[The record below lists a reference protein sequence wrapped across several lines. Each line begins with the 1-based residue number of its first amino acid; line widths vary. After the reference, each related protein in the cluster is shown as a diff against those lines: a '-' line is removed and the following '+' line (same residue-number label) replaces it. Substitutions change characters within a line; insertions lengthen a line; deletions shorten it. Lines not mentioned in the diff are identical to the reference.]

1 MLLIDSFSYQSR
13 LRYINTGEKFF
24 LSILTLCL
32 CVAGRCIRLDLYIIL
47 VMAALTVL
55 AGGLSPVSY
64 FRLFLI
70 PLSFLAMNA
79 LVLGLSLRETP
90 LELFS
95 LPVGGLYLTAGR
107 ETLSAAACMAATA
120 LAGVSCLYFLAL
132 STPLSELLLFLKGLH
147 LPALIIELMMLIY
160 RFIFLLLDC
169 AGKISVAQRSR
180 LGNRDFHTSLSSFAS
195 LVSCLF
201 IQSVR
206 RSGIL
211 YDAME
216 SRCYDGNFSVLREC
230 LPPKPSHLVLIA
242 AFEASACLVLWLA
255 S

>member
-1 MLLIDSFSYQSR
+1 MLFIDSFSYQSR
-13 LRYINTGEKFF
+13 LRYINTGEKFAC
-24 LSILTLCL
+24 SILTLCL
-32 CVAGRCIRLDLYIIL
+32 CVAGRSAWLNLYVIL
-47 VMAALTVL
+47 VMTALTVL

-64 FRLFLI
+64 LRLFLI
-70 PLSFLAMNA
+70 SLSFLVMNS
-79 LVLGLSLRETP
+79 LILGLSLRETP

-95 LPVGGLYLTAGR
+95 LPVGRLYLTAGR
-107 ETLSAAACMAATA
+107 DTLSAAARMAATA

-132 STPLSELLLFLKGLH
+132 STPLSELLLFLKRLH
-147 LPALIIELMMLIY
+147 LPGLIVELMMLIY

-169 AGKISVAQRSR
+169 AGKISVAQHSR
-180 LGNRDFHTSLSSFAS
+180 LGNRDFRTSLSSFAS

-216 SRCYDGNFSVLREC
+216 ARCYDGDFSVLSES
-230 LPPKPSHLVLIA
+230 LPPNPSHLVLIT
-242 AFEASACLVLWLA
+242 AFEASACLILWLA

>member
-107 ETLSAAACMAATA
+107 ETLSAA
-120 LAGVSCLYFLAL
+120 
-132 STPLSELLLFLKGLH
+132 
-147 LPALIIELMMLIY
+147 
-160 RFIFLLLDC
+160 
-169 AGKISVAQRSR
+169 
-180 LGNRDFHTSLSSFAS
+180 SS
-195 LVSCLF
+195 
-201 IQSVR
+201 
-206 RSGIL
+206 
-211 YDAME
+211 
-216 SRCYDGNFSVLREC
+216 
-230 LPPKPSHLVLIA
+230 
-242 AFEASACLVLWLA
+242 
-255 S
+255 

>member
-1 MLLIDSFSYQSR
+1 MLFIDSFSYQSR
-13 LRYINTGEKFF
+13 LRYINTGEKFAC
-24 LSILTLCL
+24 SILTLCL
-32 CVAGRCIRLDLYIIL
+32 CVAGRSAWLNLYVIL
-47 VMAALTVL
+47 VMTALTVL

-64 FRLFLI
+64 LRLFLI
-70 PLSFLAMNA
+70 PLSFLVMNS
-79 LVLGLSLRETP
+79 LILGLSLRETP

-95 LPVGGLYLTAGR
+95 LPVGRLNLTAGR
-107 ETLSAAACMAATA
+107 ETLSAAARMAATA

-132 STPLSELLLFLKGLH
+132 STPLSELLLFLKRLH
-147 LPALIIELMMLIY
+147 LPGLIVELMMLIY

-169 AGKISVAQRSR
+169 AGKISVAQHSR
-180 LGNRDFHTSLSSFAS
+180 LGNRDFRTSLSSFAS

-216 SRCYDGNFSVLREC
+216 ARCYDGDFSVLSES
-230 LPPKPSHLVLIA
+230 LPPNPSHLVLIT
-242 AFEASACLVLWLA
+242 AFEASACLILWLA

>member
-1 MLLIDSFSYQSR
+1 MWQGAVSGWI
-13 LRYINTGEKFF
+13 
-24 LSILTLCL
+24 SISSWSWQLF
-32 CVAGRCIRLDLYIIL
+32 
-47 VMAALTVL
+47 L

-64 FRLFLI
+64 LRLFLI

-216 SRCYDGNFSVLREC
+216 ARCYDGNFSVLREC

>member
-1 MLLIDSFSYQSR
+1 MLFIDSFSYQSR
-13 LRYINTGEKFF
+13 LRYINTGEKFAC
-24 LSILTLCL
+24 SILTLCL
-32 CVAGRCIRLDLYIIL
+32 CVAGRSAWLNLYVIL
-47 VMAALTVL
+47 VMTALTVL

-64 FRLFLI
+64 LRLFLI
-70 PLSFLAMNA
+70 PLSFLVMNS
-79 LVLGLSLRETP
+79 LILGLSLRETP

-95 LPVGGLYLTAGR
+95 LPVGRLYLTAGR
-107 ETLSAAACMAATA
+107 ETLSAAARMAATA

-132 STPLSELLLFLKGLH
+132 STPLSELLLFLKRLH
-147 LPALIIELMMLIY
+147 LPGLIVELMMLIY

-169 AGKISVAQRSR
+169 AGKISMAQHSR
-180 LGNRDFHTSLSSFAS
+180 LGNRDFRTSLSSFAS

-216 SRCYDGNFSVLREC
+216 ARCYDGDFSVLSES
-230 LPPKPSHLVLIA
+230 LPPNPSHLVLIT
-242 AFEASACLVLWLA
+242 AFEASACLILWLA

>member
-1 MLLIDSFSYQSR
+1 M
-13 LRYINTGEKFF
+13 
-24 LSILTLCL
+24 
-32 CVAGRCIRLDLYIIL
+32 
-47 VMAALTVL
+47 
-55 AGGLSPVSY
+55 
-64 FRLFLI
+64 
-70 PLSFLAMNA
+70 
-79 LVLGLSLRETP
+79 
-90 LELFS
+90 
-95 LPVGGLYLTAGR
+95 YLTAGR

-216 SRCYDGNFSVLREC
+216 ARCYDGNFSVLREC